1 MSQNLVIPGA
11 DNKVVYVFG
20 GIDLTSATNI
30 EVQFGAESYSL
41 ANDPLIVIVTSATE
55 LSLNL
60 SATLEVGK
68 VFSTVKYFDGASVL
82 GTDITSQE
90 LGNSDKIVVA
100 IGTQLIVEDGSQVT
114 NSNSFVSDA
123 EYKAYANLRGLTVAA
138 TQPDREAHLIAAMDY
153 LKSIE
158 CNVQGRRVS
167 STQSLMFPR
176 LDVWLYGYTVNSDVI
191 PQEIKNAQM
200 EAAAFSTS
208 NEILTNST
216 NDNIKSQQLD
226 VMRVEYFSGGSM
238 NKVNMQRVNA
248 QLSAL
253 LQPSDKLVRT

>member
-1 MSQNLVIPGA
+1 MSQNTVIPNK
-11 DNKVVYVFG
+11 DNKVIFVFSG
-20 GIDLTSATNI
+20 VNLSLATDI
-30 EVQFGAESYSL
+30 KVQFGAELYTL
-41 ANDPLIVIVTSATE
+41 ALNPTQVSVVGTTE
-55 LSLNL
+55 LSLDL
-60 SATLEVGK
+60 SSTAEVGK
-68 VFSTVKYFDGASVL
+68 IFATVTYIDGSSIN
-82 GTDITSQE
+82 GTDITSRE
-90 LGNSDKIVVA
+90 LGNSGQIVVA

-138 TQPDREAHLIAAMDY
+138 TQPDRETHLIAAMDY

-176 LDVWLYGYTVNSDVI
+176 VDVWLYGYAVNSDVI

-216 NDNIKSQQLD
+216 NDNVKSEQVDTLK
-226 VMRVEYFSGGSM
+226 VEYFSGGSM

-248 QLSAL
+248 QLSVL

>member
-1 MSQNLVIPGA
+1 MSQNLAITNA
-11 DNKVVYVFG
+11 DNLVTLSFDGAFLSTATDIKVYFGDEVYTK
-20 GIDLTSATNI
+20 LLNPT
-30 EVQFGAESYSL
+30 
-41 ANDPLIVIVTSATE
+41 IVIVDSDTQ

-60 SATLEVGK
+60 SDTLEVGK
-68 VFSTVKYFDGASVL
+68 IFVTIKRFDALSVKGSDR
-82 GTDITSQE
+82 TSRE
-90 LGNSDKIVVA
+90 LGNLGQIIVA
-100 IGTQLIVEDGSQVT
+100 IGAQLIVEDGSQVA

-158 CNVQGRRVS
+158 GNVQGRRVS

-216 NDNIKSQQLD
+216 NDNVKSQQLD